1 MPRQDR
7 FADRFARVDPASPTM
22 VRMDTPLLQLRGA
35 TVVRD
40 GRTIL
45 HVDDLSIGAG
55 EHVAILGPNG
65 SGKSTLI
72 GLLTRDVRP
81 IAREDG
87 PSVLLAGRERW
98 DLMEA
103 RRLLGVV
110 SNALQEDYADDVSAV
125 DVVLSG
131 FFGSVG
137 LYRSTP
143 VTAPMRD
150 RASALLAEL
159 GIAELAPRA
168 FGTLSTGEARR
179 ALIARA
185 LASDPATLVLD
196 EPCDGLD
203 PRATWSFLRTL
214 RALAT
219 PERGLVLVTHHVDDI
234 IPEVARVIMLRNGRV
249 IADGD
254 KAELMTSERLSELF
268 GFPAHLE
275 ERDGVYRLW

>member
-1 MPRQDR
+1 
-7 FADRFARVDPASPTM
+7 
-22 VRMDTPLLQLRGA
+22 MDAPLLLLRSA

-40 GRTIL
+40 GRAIL
-45 HVDDLSIGAG
+45 HVDDLAIGAG

-81 IAREDG
+81 VARDDG

-110 SNALQEDYADDVSAV
+110 SNALQEDYADDVSTS

-185 LASDPATLVLD
+185 LADEPATLVLD

-203 PRATWSFLRTL
+203 PHATWSFLRTL
-214 RALAT
+214 RTLAT

-234 IPEVARVIMLRNGRV
+234 IPEVDRVIMLRDGRV

-254 KAELMTSERLSELF
+254 KAELMTSGRLSELF
-268 GFPAHLE
+268 GFPARVE

>member
-1 MPRQDR
+1 MEPMN
-7 FADRFARVDPASPTM
+7 A
-22 VRMDTPLLQLRGA
+22 PLLQLRNA

-45 HVDDLSIGAG
+45 HVDDLAISSG
-55 EHVAILGPNG
+55 EHVAVLGPNG

-72 GLLTRDVRP
+72 GLMTRDVRP
-81 IAREDG
+81 LARAEG

-110 SNALQEDYADDVSAV
+110 SNALQEDYADDVSV
-125 DVVLSG
+125 EDVVLSG

-137 LYRSTP
+137 LYRTTP
-143 VTAPMRD
+143 VTTSMRD
-150 RASALLAEL
+150 LTTVLLAEL
-159 GIAELAPRA
+159 GIAELSKRA

-185 LASDPATLVLD
+185 LVSDPATLVLD

-203 PRATWSFLRTL
+203 PRAMWSFLRTL
-214 RALAT
+214 RRLAT

-234 IPEVARVIMLRNGRV
+234 IPEVDRVIMLRDGRV
-249 IADGD
+249 IADDD

-268 GFPAHLE
+268 GFPARVE
-275 ERDGVYRLW
+275 KRNGVYRLW

>member
-1 MPRQDR
+1 
-7 FADRFARVDPASPTM
+7 
-22 VRMDTPLLQLRGA
+22 MDAPLLLLRSA

-40 GRTIL
+40 GRAIL
-45 HVDDLSIGAG
+45 HVDDLAIGAG

-81 IAREDG
+81 VARDDG

-110 SNALQEDYADDVSAV
+110 SNALQEDYADDVSTS

-150 RASALLAEL
+150 RASAL
-159 GIAELAPRA
+159 
-168 FGTLSTGEARR
+168 
-179 ALIARA
+179 
-185 LASDPATLVLD
+185 
-196 EPCDGLD
+196 
-203 PRATWSFLRTL
+203 
-214 RALAT
+214 
-219 PERGLVLVTHHVDDI
+219 
-234 IPEVARVIMLRNGRV
+234 
-249 IADGD
+249 
-254 KAELMTSERLSELF
+254 
-268 GFPAHLE
+268 
-275 ERDGVYRLW
+275 

>member
-1 MPRQDR
+1 MK
-7 FADRFARVDPASPTM
+7 
-22 VRMDTPLLQLRGA
+22 TPLLQLRSA

-45 HVDDLSIGAG
+45 HVDDLAIAAG

-65 SGKSTLI
+65 SGKSTLV

-81 IAREDG
+81 LARGDG

-98 DLMEA
+98 DLMAA
-103 RRLLGVV
+103 RRLMGVV
-110 SNALQEDYADDVSAV
+110 SDALQEEYAEGVSAS

-137 LYRSTP
+137 LYPNTL
-143 VTAPMRD
+143 VTGPMRE
-150 RASALLAEL
+150 RAGALLAEL
-159 GIAELAPRA
+159 GIAELAARP

-185 LASDPATLVLD
+185 LVSDPATLVLD

-203 PRATWSFLRTL
+203 PHATWSFLRTL

-234 IPEVARVIMLRNGRV
+234 IPEVDRVIMLRGGRV

-268 GFPAHLE
+268 GFPARVE
-275 ERDGVYRLW
+275 ERAGVYRLW

>member
-1 MPRQDR
+1 ME
-7 FADRFARVDPASPTM
+7 
-22 VRMDTPLLQLRGA
+22 TPLLSLRQA

-45 HVDDLSIGAG
+45 HVDGLTIGAG

-65 SGKSTLI
+65 SGKSTLV

-81 IAREDG
+81 LARDDG
-87 PSVLLAGRERW
+87 PSVLMAGRERW

-110 SNALQEDYADDVSAV
+110 SNALQEDYADEVTVSA
-125 DVVLSG
+125 VVLSG
-131 FFGSVG
+131 YFGSIG
-137 LYRSTP
+137 LYRHTQ
-143 VTAPMRD
+143 VTVPMRE
-150 RASALLAEL
+150 RAAVLMAEL
-159 GIAELAPRA
+159 GIAELASRS
-168 FGTLSTGEARR
+168 FGSLSTGEARR

-185 LASDPATLVLD
+185 LVSDPATLVLD

-203 PRATWSFLRTL
+203 PHATWSFLRTL

-219 PERGLVLVTHHVDDI
+219 PRRGLVLVTHHVDDI
-234 IPEVARVIMLRNGRV
+234 IPEVDRVIMLRGGRV

-254 KAELMTSERLSELF
+254 KAGLMTSARLSELF
-268 GFPAHLE
+268 GFPARVE
-275 ERDGVYRLW
+275 ERGGVYRLW

>member
-1 MPRQDR
+1 MK
-7 FADRFARVDPASPTM
+7 
-22 VRMDTPLLQLRGA
+22 TPLLELRSA

-45 HVDDLSIGAG
+45 HVDDLAIGAG
-55 EHVAILGPNG
+55 EHIAIVGPNG
-65 SGKSTLI
+65 SGKSTLV

-81 IAREDG
+81 LARDDG
-87 PSVLLAGRERW
+87 PSVLLGGRERW
-98 DLMEA
+98 DLMEV

-110 SNALQEDYADDVSAV
+110 SNALQEDYADNVSTN

-150 RASALLAEL
+150 RARGLLTEL
-159 GIAELAPRA
+159 GIAELASRA

-179 ALIARA
+179 ALIGRA
-185 LASDPATLVLD
+185 LVSDPATLVLD

-214 RALAT
+214 RTLAT

-234 IPEVARVIMLRNGRV
+234 IPQVDRVIMLRDGRV
-249 IADGD
+249 IADGK

-268 GFPAHLE
+268 GFPARVD
-275 ERDGVYRLW
+275 EREGVYRLW

>member
-1 MPRQDR
+1 MT
-7 FADRFARVDPASPTM
+7 A
-22 VRMDTPLLQLRGA
+22 PLLQLHNA

-45 HVDDLSIGAG
+45 HVDDLVIGAG
-55 EHVAILGPNG
+55 EHIAVLGPNG
-65 SGKSTLI
+65 SGKSTLV

-81 IAREDG
+81 LARRDG
-87 PSVLLAGRERW
+87 PSVLLAGRARW

-103 RRLLGVV
+103 RRLLGAV
-110 SNALQEDYADDVSAV
+110 SSALQEDYADDVSV
-125 DVVLSG
+125 DDVVLSG

-143 VTAPMRD
+143 VTAPMRE
-150 RASALLAEL
+150 RASALMTEL
-159 GIAELAPRA
+159 GIAELAPRR

-185 LASDPATLVLD
+185 LVSEPATLVLD

-203 PRATWSFLRTL
+203 PSATWSFLRTL

-219 PERGLVLVTHHVDDI
+219 PKRGLVLVTHHVDDI
-234 IPEVARVIMLRNGRV
+234 IPEIDRVIMLRGGRV
-249 IADGD
+249 IADGG
-254 KAELMTSERLSELF
+254 KVELMTSEWLSALF
-268 GFPAHLE
+268 GFPARVE
-275 ERDGVYRLW
+275 ARDGVYRLW

>member
-1 MPRQDR
+1 MEVMKP
-7 FADRFARVDPASPTM
+7 
-22 VRMDTPLLQLRGA
+22 PLLQLRNA

-40 GRTIL
+40 RRTIL
-45 HVDDLSIGAG
+45 HVDDLAIGAG

-65 SGKSTLI
+65 SGKSTLV

-81 IAREDG
+81 LARDDG

-98 DLMEA
+98 DLMEV

-110 SNALQEDYADDVSAV
+110 SNALQEDYADDVSAH
-125 DVVLSG
+125 DVALSG
-131 FFGSVG
+131 FFGSIG

-143 VTAPMRD
+143 VASPMRE
-150 RASALLAEL
+150 RATVILTEL
-159 GIAELAPRA
+159 GIAELASRR

-185 LASDPATLVLD
+185 LVSEPATLVLD

-203 PRATWSFLRTL
+203 PSATWGFLRTL
-214 RALAT
+214 RTLAT

-234 IPEVARVIMLRNGRV
+234 IPEIDRVIMLRDGRV
-249 IADGD
+249 IADGE
-254 KAELMTSERLSELF
+254 KAELMTSERLSALF
-268 GFPAHLE
+268 GFPARVE